1 MSGKVSTIASVIE
14 KEKETV
20 GMRMS
25 DAIAEF
31 INSCLTTQDV
41 LEMKR
46 SELAE
51 RFGCAPSQINYVI
64 TTRFSPEN
72 GYIVESRRGG
82 GGYLR
87 IRRVVGNRKALIMH
101 AVSSIGSEI
110 DAASA
115 GAILSNLHSAG
126 AVGTESARLIAT
138 ALGEQA
144 LRNVPPELRAAVR
157 AELLKRMLM
166 VCESV

>member
-1 MSGKVSTIASVIE
+1 
-14 KEKETV
+14 
-20 GMRMS
+20 MRMS

-31 INSCLTTQDV
+31 INASLARNDV
-41 LEMKR
+41 LEMRR

-87 IRRVVGNRKALIMH
+87 IRRVVTGPAALIMH

-110 DAASA
+110 DARSA
-115 GAILSNLHSAG
+115 GAILQNLVAAG
-126 AVGTESARLIAT
+126 AIHSEAARIIAT
-138 ALGEQA
+138 AMGEQA
-144 LRNVPPELRAAVR
+144 LRLIPNEQRAAVR
-157 AELLKRMLM
+157 AELMKRMLL
-166 VCESV
+166 VCEA

>member
-1 MSGKVSTIASVIE
+1 
-14 KEKETV
+14 
-20 GMRMS
+20 MRMS

-31 INSCLTTQDV
+31 INAALAHNDV
-41 LEMKR
+41 LEMQR

-87 IRRVVGNRKALIMH
+87 IRRVVSGSAALIMH
-101 AVSSIGSEI
+101 AVSSIGDEI
-110 DAASA
+110 DSQSA
-115 GAILSNLHSAG
+115 TAILKNLVSLG
-126 AVGTESARLIAT
+126 ALHTEAARIIAT

-144 LRNVPPELRAAVR
+144 LHIVPPEHRAAVR
-157 AELLKRMLM
+157 AELMKRMLL
-166 VCESV
+166 VCEA

>member
-1 MSGKVSTIASVIE
+1 
-14 KEKETV
+14 
-20 GMRMS
+20 MRMS
-25 DAIAEF
+25 DAIADF
-31 INSCLTTQDV
+31 INACLARDDV
-41 LEMKR
+41 LEMRR

-87 IRRVVGNRKALIMH
+87 IRRISTGAALLMH
-101 AVSSIGSEI
+101 TVSSIGGEI
-110 DAASA
+110 DAQSALAILKNLVAA
-115 GAILSNLHSAG
+115 GALH
-126 AVGTESARLIAT
+126 TEAARIIAT

-144 LRNVPPELRAAVR
+144 LHLIPPEHRAAVR
-157 AELLKRMLM
+157 AELMKRMLL
-166 VCESV
+166 VCEA

>member
-1 MSGKVSTIASVIE
+1 
-14 KEKETV
+14 
-20 GMRMS
+20 MRMS

-31 INSCLTTQDV
+31 INACLAEENV
-41 LEMKR
+41 LEMRR

-87 IRRVVGNRKALIMH
+87 IRRVVSGRQALVMH
-101 AVSSIGSEI
+101 AVSSIGDEI
-110 DAASA
+110 DPQSAAAIISNLLAA
-115 GAILSNLHSAG
+115 GAIRA
-126 AVGTESARLIAT
+126 ESARIIAT
-138 ALGEQA
+138 ALSEQA
-144 LRNVPPELRAAVR
+144 LRAVPPALRPAVR
-157 AELLKRMLM
+157 AELIKRMLM
-166 VCESV
+166 VCETV

>member
-1 MSGKVSTIASVIE
+1 MKV
-14 KEKETV
+14 
-20 GMRMS
+20 S
-25 DAIAEF
+25 DAIAAF
-31 INSCLTTQDV
+31 INSCLATQDV

-51 RFGCAPSQINYVI
+51 KFGCAPSQINYVI
-64 TTRFSPEN
+64 TTRFSPES

-87 IRRVVGNRKALIMH
+87 IRRVVGGRKALVMH
-101 AVSSIGSEI
+101 AVSSVGSEI

-115 GAILSNLHSAG
+115 GAILSNLVSSG
-126 AVGTESARLIAT
+126 AVRAESARLIAT

-144 LRNVPPELRAAVR
+144 LRRVPTELRAAVR

-166 VCESV
+166 VCEST